1 MKFCPQC
8 GKPLRDT
15 PMDGRER
22 KVCSDPACPYVYWN
36 NPTPVV
42 AAVVEWNGAVVLVR
56 SKGWPPRFF
65 GIVAGFQE
73 AGETP
78 EEGILREVREEL
90 GLEGRIVD
98 FLGHYA
104 FAEKNQTIAAF
115 HVRAEGPLV
124 PGDEIAEVKALPP
137 EKVKPWD
144 AGTGPAV
151 KEFLK
156 RRMGG
161 MAMERVVPSG
171 EQLVLAVYVQD
182 LEKSCRF
189 FVDFGFVVSRRDGP
203 FVELRWEDALLFLV
217 ERPEAKPP
225 ETPVGNIRVMVS
237 DVEAIY
243 EKARQSGY
251 PIVTPLADRYYG
263 LKDFVVAGPD
273 GIHLRFA
280 TFKSQKHAK
289 DAASPTPSAPNDPM
303 TQ

>member
-1 MKFCPQC
+1 MRFCPEC
-8 GKPLRDT
+8 GKPLQEKAI
-15 PMDGRER
+15 DGRER
-22 KVCSDPACPYVYWN
+22 KVCSDPACSYVFWN

-42 AAVVEWNGAVVLVR
+42 AAVVEWNGAVVLLR
-56 SKGWPPRFF
+56 SKGWPRRFF
-65 GIVAGFQE
+65 GIVAGFLE

-90 GLEGRIVD
+90 GLQGRIVD

-104 FAEKNQTIAAF
+104 FAEKNQTIAAY
-115 HVRAEGPLV
+115 HVRAEGNLV
-124 PGDEIAEVKALPP
+124 PGDEIAEVKILPP

-151 KEFLK
+151 KEFLR

-161 MAMERVVPSG
+161 AAVERYVPPG

-182 LEKSCRF
+182 LGKSCRF
-189 FVDFGFVVSRRDGP
+189 FQDFGFVLSRRDGP
-203 FVELRWEDALLFLV
+203 FVELRWEDSLLFLV

-225 ETPVGNIRVMVS
+225 ETPVGNIRVMVP

-243 EKARQSGY
+243 ERARKSGH

-280 TFKSQKHAK
+280 TFRTEKEQG
-289 DAASPTPSAPNDPM
+289 
-303 TQ
+303 